1 MTRTNPRRTVRRKRS
16 IVLDERRSDIIR
28 ASVRSNCHPISK
40 RGLSMLILDEDSS
53 VEYNEVMEDN
63 NDDSRQYKEEL
74 KSHCEAIG

>member
-1 MTRTNPRRTVRRKRS
+1 
-16 IVLDERRSDIIR
+16 
-28 ASVRSNCHPISK
+28 
-40 RGLSMLILDEDSS
+40 MLILDEDSS